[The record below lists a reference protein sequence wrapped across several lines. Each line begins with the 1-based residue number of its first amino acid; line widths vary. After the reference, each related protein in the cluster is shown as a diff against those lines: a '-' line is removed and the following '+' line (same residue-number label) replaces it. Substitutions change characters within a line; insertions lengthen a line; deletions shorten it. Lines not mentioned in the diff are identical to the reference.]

1 MSYYDDRHY
10 HPPRDRYRSSYHG
23 GMDVVPGGRTSSDT
37 LDYAPPPPDYG
48 YSHGGYGYPAPSH
61 RQSRRPQRPG
71 SASEYYGDYGHDG
84 YDGYYDG
91 YYQHK
96 PRRHRHHRRRMLF
109 LPLPPC
115 GIIY

>member
-23 GMDVVPGGRTSSDT
+23 GMDVVPGRTSSDS

-48 YSHGGYGYPAPSH
+48 YSHGGYGYPPPSH
-61 RQSRRPQRPG
+61 RQSRQPQRSG

-84 YDGYYDG
+84 YDDG
-91 YYQHK
+91 YYYQRK
-96 PRRHRHHRRRMLF
+96 PRHHRHHRRRMLF
-109 LPLPPC
+109 LPLPPR
-115 GIIY
+115 GNIY